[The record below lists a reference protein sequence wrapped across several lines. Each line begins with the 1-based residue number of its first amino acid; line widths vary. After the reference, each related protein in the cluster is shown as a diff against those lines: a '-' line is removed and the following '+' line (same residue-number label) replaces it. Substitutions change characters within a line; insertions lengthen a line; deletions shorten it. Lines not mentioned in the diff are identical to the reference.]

1 MREFK
6 EFGVRLTSAVNKAG
20 LKGPSD
26 LAKLTGLNRVTLG
39 AYMRGDRAASLES
52 CLLIAKALK
61 IDPYWLHSGSNQET
75 ILRGGQ
81 RTEKHIDYTPP
92 KWRLRD
98 NTNDAPQHVTPN
110 ADLTPTSS
118 ANPMTYT
125 QGVNFPIDSNQAT
138 ATLRSI
144 PLYSA
149 ALAGA
154 DGSISI
160 GASVLEMI
168 EAPAAVAAV
177 PDAYAVRVVG
187 ESMEPRY
194 FSGETVYIHPRMP
207 VRKGDFVLVQVIE
220 DGNDGAVMGYIKRLI
235 HIDEK
240 RIIVEQLNPEKEI
253 SFPRSRL
260 KSLHK
265 IVLAG

>member
-6 EFGVRLTSAVNKAG
+6 EFGIRLTQSARD
-20 LKGPSD
+20 KGIEGPAE
-26 LAKLTGLNRVTLG
+26 LAKVSGLNRITLG
-39 AYMRGDRAASLES
+39 AYLRGDRAGSLEA
-52 CLLIAKALK
+52 CIALGKALGV
-61 IDPYWLHSGSNQET
+61 DPYWLHSGDKET

-81 RTEKHIDYTPP
+81 RAEKHEEYVPP
-92 KWRLRD
+92 KFVLRE
-98 NTNDAPQHVTPN
+98 N
-110 ADLTPTSS
+110 ANAELPKISSQNHSSNAKNVTSS
-118 ANPMTYT
+118 
-125 QGVNFPIDSNQAT
+125 IDSYQNT

-149 ALAGA
+149 ALAGP

-207 VRKGDFVLVQVIE
+207 VRKGDFVLVQIME
-220 DGNDGAVMGYIKRLI
+220 DGNDGAVMGYIKRLVS
-235 HIDEK
+235 IDDK
-240 RIIVEQLNPEKEI
+240 RLIVEQLNPDKEI
-253 SFPRSRL
+253 VFARARV